1 MTKYKVSLTSEER
14 AGLERLVSVGK
25 TAARKLTHAR
35 ILLLADTAGAEKTDE
50 EIAAV
55 LAVSLPTIGRV
66 RQRFV
71 SEGLEA
77 ALNHRPQ
84 PPRPDKIKI
93 KGGVEQELIRLA
105 CSDPPEGRC
114 RWTLCLLAD
123 ELVALGLVASVSP
136 ETVRQALKKNDIR
149 PWIIE
154 VWCLPPEANAAFVW
168 RMEDVIATYQ
178 LPYDPQYPV
187 VCFDEACKQLFG
199 EVRPPQPA
207 APGRPAR
214 QDYEYERKGVCHQLV
229 VCEPLRGWRHVRVT
243 ERRTRK
249 DYAECL
255 RELVDV
261 HYPDATKIRLV
272 QDNLNT
278 HDGASL
284 YEAFQPD
291 EARRI
296 LGKLEFHYTPKH
308 GSWLN
313 LAESEISIMNS
324 QCLDRR
330 LESVAAIAQQVAPWE
345 ESRNATRIRVHW
357 TFTVEAARQKLKKLY
372 PSVEG

>member
-1 MTKYKVSLTSEER
+1 
-14 AGLERLVSVGK
+14 
-25 TAARKLTHAR
+25 
-35 ILLLADTAGAEKTDE
+35 
-50 EIAAV
+50 
-55 LAVSLPTIGRV
+55 
-66 RQRFV
+66 
-71 SEGLEA
+71 
-77 ALNHRPQ
+77 
-84 PPRPDKIKI
+84 
-93 KGGVEQELIRLA
+93 
-105 CSDPPEGRC
+105 
-114 RWTLCLLAD
+114 
-123 ELVALGLVASVSP
+123 
-136 ETVRQALKKNDIR
+136 
-149 PWIIE
+149 
-154 VWCLPPEANAAFVW
+154 
-168 RMEDVIATYQ
+168 MEDVITVYQ

-229 VCEPLRGWRHVRVT
+229 LCEPLTGWRHVRVT

-261 HYPDATKIRLV
+261 QFPEATKVRVV

-284 YEAFQPD
+284 YEAFPPE

-296 LGKLEFHYTPKH
+296 LEKLEFHYTPKH

-324 QCLDRR
+324 QCLDCR
-330 LESVAAIAQQVAPWE
+330 LESVAAVAEKVAPWE
-345 ESRNATRIRVHW
+345 EARNAKEIRVHW
-357 TFTVEAARQKLKKLY
+357 TFTVAAARLKLKKLY
-372 PSVEG
+372 PSVED